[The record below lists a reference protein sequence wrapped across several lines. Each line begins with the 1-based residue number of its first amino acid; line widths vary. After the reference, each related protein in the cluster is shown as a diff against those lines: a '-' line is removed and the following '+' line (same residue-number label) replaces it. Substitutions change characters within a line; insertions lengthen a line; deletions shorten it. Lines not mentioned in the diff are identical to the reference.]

1 MCRKGF
7 EGIEMAFQFDIDTPL
22 QLFQFQLWLVH
33 CHPPELRQSPWKRKK
48 IFICGLQGDDLA
60 QTVLQICPRKIRFT
74 PRPMKLKYFGGCL
87 TFFSRH
93 HPFLPIVRTV
103 LRCFFCVFH
112 FLLLLRRKCILEKMW
127 LEMGST
133 SLTTKLKKDIKF
145 CYTHWGKQD
154 YFGNKFRIFE
164 FSRQKGILLH

>member
-33 CHPPELRQSPWKRKK
+33 CHPLELRQSPWKKKK

-87 TFFSRH
+87 TFF
-93 HPFLPIVRTV
+93 LDIT
-103 LRCFFCVFH
+103 LFC
-112 FLLLLRRKCILEKMW
+112 
-127 LEMGST
+127 
-133 SLTTKLKKDIKF
+133 
-145 CYTHWGKQD
+145 Q
-154 YFGNKFRIFE
+154 
-164 FSRQKGILLH
+164 